1 MSEFNWI
8 MKGLAKGIKPEDAA
22 NELSRIQNVY
32 GKITPEVIVR
42 EASDKSSPLHSYF
55 EWDDEKAGHRWRVQ
69 QARILLNNIQVKVVS
84 DGEERQISVFE
95 VTSTSEGYKSI
106 DTFTREDVEY
116 VKTDIRSRLKALN
129 EKMKSYNQFDRVRE
143 HITAA
148 IEAID

>member
-8 MKGLAKGIKPEDAA
+8 MKGLAKGISPEDAA
-22 NELSRIQNVY
+22 NELARIQNLY
-32 GKITPEVIVR
+32 GKITPEVLVR
-42 EASDKSSPLHSYF
+42 EATEKSSPLHSYF

-84 DGEERQISVFE
+84 DGEERRISVFE

-116 VKTDIRSRLKALN
+116 VKADIRSRLKALN

-143 HITAA
+143 HVTAA

>member
-84 DGEERQISVFE
+84 DGEERRISVFE

-116 VKTDIRSRLKALN
+116 VKADIRSRLKALN

-143 HITAA
+143 HVTAA

>member
-42 EASDKSSPLHSYF
+42 EASDKLSPLHSYF

-84 DGEERQISVFE
+84 DGEERRISVFE

-106 DTFTREDVEY
+106 GTFTREDVEY
-116 VKTDIRSRLKALN
+116 VKADIRSRLKALN

-143 HITAA
+143 HVTAA

>member
-22 NELSRIQNVY
+22 NELARIQNVY
-32 GKITPEVIVR
+32 GKITPEVIVK
-42 EASDKSSPLHSYF
+42 EAGDITSPLHNYF

-95 VTSTSEGYKSI
+95 VTSSSEGYKSI

-116 VKTDIRSRLKALN
+116 VKADIRSRLKALN

-143 HITAA
+143 HVTAA

>member
-84 DGEERQISVFE
+84 DGEERRISVFE
-95 VTSTSEGYKSI
+95 VTNTSEGYKSI

-143 HITAA
+143 HVTAA

>member
-95 VTSTSEGYKSI
+95 VTSSSEGYKSI

-116 VKTDIRSRLKALN
+116 VKADIRSRLKALN
-129 EKMKSYNQFDRVRE
+129 EKMKSYNHFDRVRE
-143 HITAA
+143 HVTAA

>member
-22 NELSRIQNVY
+22 NELARIQNVY

-55 EWDDEKAGHRWRVQ
+55 EWDDERAGHRWRVQ

-95 VTSTSEGYKSI
+95 VTSSSEGYKSI

-116 VKTDIRSRLKALN
+116 VKADIRSRLKALN

-143 HITAA
+143 HVTAA

>member
-84 DGEERQISVFE
+84 DGEERRISVFE

-116 VKTDIRSRLKALN
+116 VKSDIRTRLKALN

-143 HITAA
+143 HVTAA

>member
-22 NELSRIQNVY
+22 NELARIQNVY

-84 DGEERQISVFE
+84 NGEERQISVFE

-116 VKTDIRSRLKALN
+116 VKADIRSRLKALN

-143 HITAA
+143 HVTAA

>member
-22 NELSRIQNVY
+22 NELSRIQSVY

-116 VKTDIRSRLKALN
+116 VKADIRSRLKALN

>member
-8 MKGLAKGIKPEDAA
+8 MKGLARGISPEDAA
-22 NELSRIQNVY
+22 NELARIQNLY
-32 GKITPEVIVR
+32 GKITTEVLVR
-42 EASDKSSPLHSYF
+42 EATEKSSPLHSYF

-69 QARILLNNIQVKVVS
+69 QARILLNNIQVKVVT

-95 VTSTSEGYKSI
+95 VTSANEGYKSI
-106 DTFTREDVEY
+106 DTFTREDIEY
-116 VKTDIRSRLKALN
+116 VKSDIRSRLKALN

-143 HITAA
+143 YVTAA

>member
-84 DGEERQISVFE
+84 DGEERRISVFE

-143 HITAA
+143 HVTAA